1 MAEAR
6 SDGAGSIRPQP
17 GPERL
22 ERTVDT
28 PEGVALSMMLASRG
42 DRAIAFLLDAVFM
55 FLVLLA
61 LLVALLA
68 LASVPDTGDILVS
81 FGLIAFFLLRN
92 FYFIYFEIRR
102 AGQTP
107 GKRIVGIKVIDRKGG
122 PLRAD
127 AVIAR
132 NLTREIE
139 IFLPLTF
146 LAGGGGLLDNDI
158 ARIAALVW
166 VGIFALM
173 PLFNRDNLRVGD
185 MVGGTW
191 VVATPKVML
200 LSDLTEA
207 AATPAVE
214 PARQFVAGQQ
224 LRPTEART
232 HTFTDAQLDIYGIYE
247 LQTLEDVLRRH
258 DSEETRALVAE
269 VAERIR
275 TKIGWNGTVPESK
288 ARGFLQD
295 FYQALR
301 QRLETRML
309 FGERRERKRDE
320 E

>member
-1 MAEAR
+1 MADVA
-6 SDGAGSIRPQP
+6 SDSAAPAPPRAGPQ
-17 GPERL
+17 RL

-28 PEGVALSMMLASRG
+28 PEGVALSMTLASRG
-42 DRAIAFLLDAVFM
+42 DRAIAFVLDIFFM

-61 LLVALLA
+61 VSVALAA
-68 LASVPDTGDILVS
+68 LRSVSDAGNILDS

-92 FYFIYFEIRR
+92 FYFIYFEVRR

-139 IFLPLTF
+139 IFLPFTF

-207 AATPAVE
+207 AVMPAAE
-214 PARQFVAGQQ
+214 PAKQFVAGQQ

-275 TKIGWNGTVPESK
+275 TKIDWDGTVPESK